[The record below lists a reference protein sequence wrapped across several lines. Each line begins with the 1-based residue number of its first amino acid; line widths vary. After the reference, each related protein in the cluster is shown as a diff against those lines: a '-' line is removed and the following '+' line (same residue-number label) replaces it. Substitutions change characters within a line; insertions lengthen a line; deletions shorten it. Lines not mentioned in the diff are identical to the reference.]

1 MKRKICLIFLTLFM
15 AVGSISCQNKQTEQ
29 QSSFT
34 IEYGDDYQLNDRQK
48 NILTA
53 EGLSNDFSKLDIS
66 QKRSIQRIE
75 QMLRYLEEKYKMEFS
90 YAGYVPAGAMES
102 EHLTAYPTAEGTG
115 NGANF
120 VTVEPYGE
128 TFKDNYSD
136 KEIHEYY
143 ESLVTNFVSEYF
155 NSGQVKVVVYRFSA
169 SMKSSDEITNA
180 SFRYKISTTTL
191 VFVSDT
197 ICDEKQMCE
206 FAEEMKLWFEE
217 HEIVSNS
224 RVSLVHTDDVTG
236 ITANKFEDCYSNQML
251 NVNGDFRIIIYG
263 DKVEQ
268 NKIVPNS
275 RGKNE

>member
-1 MKRKICLIFLTLFM
+1 MCYRKNSERKNNGNSVNYQEEGDNMLLT
-15 AVGSISCQNKQTEQ
+15 
-29 QSSFT
+29 
-34 IEYGDDYQLNDRQK
+34 DRQK
-48 NILTA
+48 QILEQMELPSDYEQLNYTQQHA
-53 EGLSNDFSKLDIS
+53 IK
-66 QKRSIQRIE
+66 RIE
-75 QMLRYLEEKYKMEFS
+75 IMLCYLEEKYGIEFS

-102 EHLTAYPTAEGTG
+102 EHLTAYPTAEGIG
-115 NGANF
+115 DGANF

-143 ESLVTNFVSEYF
+143 ESIVTNFVSEYF

-236 ITANKFEDCYSNQML
+236 ITANNFEDCYSNQML

-263 DKVEQ
+263 DEIERNQ
-268 NKIVPNS
+268 LVPNS
-275 RGKNE
+275 RGDSVNEP